1 MKKLLIM
8 AGAVCAL
15 ALASC
20 NGNVKADLKDN
31 VDTLTYELGVAQSYG
46 LKGYMQ
52 MQLRVDT
59 AYIDEFVRGMK
70 HGALNE
76 PDPKQNAYQKGL
88 EIGQQVQ
95 QMAKGLSDDVYAGD
109 STQSVKLE
117 NLLAGIID
125 GLLGNTTETSDEAY
139 AKFQEL
145 IAPIHTANLLK
156 EYGDNKAAGEAYLA
170 ENAKKEG
177 VTVLPSGL
185 QYSVIEAGAG
195 DIPADTTVVE
205 VRYEGKLVDGTVFDS
220 NTEVDS
226 KTGEMVRNPLRINMA
241 RPSVVPGFLEAVQQ
255 MPLGAKW
262 EVTIPQEL
270 AYGEQNSGKIQPFST
285 LIFTIERVK

>member
-70 HGALNE
+70 QGALNE

-109 STQSVKLE
+109 STQSIKVE

-156 EYGDNKAAGEAYLA
+156 EYGDNKEAGEAYLA
-170 ENAKKEG
+170 ANAKKEG
-177 VTVLPSGL
+177 VTVLPSGV

-195 DIPADTTVVE
+195 DVPADTTVVE
-205 VRYEGKLVDGTVFDS
+205 VRYEGKLVDGTIFDS
-220 NTEVDS
+220 NTDE
-226 KTGEMVRNPLRINMA
+226 GRNPLRINMA
-241 RPSVVPGFLEAVQQ
+241 RPSVVAGFLEAVQL

-270 AYGEQNSGKIQPFST
+270 AYGEQNSGKIKPFST

>member
-1 MKKLLIM
+1 MKKLLIL

-15 ALASC
+15 ALSACS
-20 NGNVKADLKDN
+20 GSVKADLKDN

-52 MQLRVDT
+52 MQLHVDT
-59 AYIDEFVRGMK
+59 AYIDEFIRGMK
-70 HGALNE
+70 QGALNE

-88 EIGQQVQ
+88 EIGQQVA
-95 QMAKGLSDDVYAGD
+95 QMAQGLSNDVYAGD
-109 STQSVKLE
+109 STKSINTE

-125 GLLGNTTETSDEAY
+125 GLLGNTTETADEAY
-139 AKFQEL
+139 EKFQEL
-145 IAPIHTANLLK
+145 IAPIHTANLLA
-156 EYGDNKAAGEAYLA
+156 EFGDNKEAGEAYLA

-177 VTVLPSGL
+177 VTVLPSGV
-185 QYSVIEAGAG
+185 QFSVIEAGAG
-195 DIPADTTVVE
+195 DVPTDTTIVE

-220 NTEVDS
+220 NTDEN
-226 KTGEMVRNPLRINMA
+226 RNPLKINMA
-241 RPSVVPGFLEAVQQ
+241 RPGVVPGFLEAVQA

-270 AYGEQNSGKIQPFST
+270 AYGEQNSGSIKPFST